1 MATTCRIP
9 WVREHANE
17 VYWNEVCAWAIEKF
31 GLPGER
37 FMTSANVDFMDFIFP
52 DDRDALMFSLRW
64 NAKTIQEDQIALE
77 LVGGI
82 INNGAQRFTVRRVLA

>member
-1 MATTCRIP
+1 MTTTVRIP
-9 WVREHANE
+9 WSRDFANE

-37 FMTSANVDFMDFIFP
+37 FMTSANVEFMDFIFP

-64 NAKTIQEDQIALE
+64 NAQTIQEDQLTLE
-77 LVGGI
+77 LIGGI
-82 INNGAQRFTVRRVLA
+82 VNDGRNRFTIRRMVV